1 MFSLLND
8 ILVWF
13 MSKKSHVVYWVFA
26 FVGPGNLFH
35 ALTLQKHFKHM
46 KVKNL
51 ATAIFKKQLSLTV
64 SVILSSKGTSQLEVP
79 NVRTLGNIHG
89 NFLNKILF
97 YCFTNK
103 CPIILFLEIYK
114 SFETTSKM
122 LFLENGLCI
131 YSWYGSR
138 RLVYLVFM
146 YFCALYESKS

>member
-26 FVGPGNLFH
+26 FVGPG
-35 ALTLQKHFKHM
+35 KHM

-64 SVILSSKGTSQLEVP
+64 SAILSSKGTSQLEVP

-131 YSWYGSR
+131 YSWYGSH